1 MMPRRQTSSSSRR
14 HIAEVSKADFVGGG
28 ASAIATLLASG
39 LRMEGNPVLHY
50 CLYAGG
56 GFDYWRRPIGGH
68 SSRLFMDE
76 NLSLK
81 ANESLA
87 DVIPLEAGFFQN
99 ELERFPIE
107 LFHFHDLTSAISPL
121 TLDRLSQQ
129 VPVIWT
135 LHDFS
140 PFTGGCI
147 YPMGCERWLTEPA
160 CMSCPQHGQWPLDTA
175 VDTAWINRNIKKHI
189 HKNKKI
195 HLVSPS
201 QWLADQFKRSGILE
215 KNITIIPNGIDGSPF
230 SGIDKIS
237 ARKKIGVSENEFVAC
252 FSSGNLADPRKNIIH
267 SIEAIKNINV
277 KRKKIIVLGHRDKN
291 ISDLFEGL
299 DVISPGFIYDRR
311 VLAEYL
317 KASDI
322 FLFTSLAEN
331 HPLSTLEAMAAGT
344 CVVGYATGGVQEQLT
359 HGVNALLVAPDDR
372 EGLLAM
378 AGQLGS
384 REPLLNFGLNAR
396 HKYEQEFTLSMMVER
411 YLSFFDRVCSG
422 AEG

>member
-1 MMPRRQTSSSSRR
+1 
-14 HIAEVSKADFVGGG
+14 
-28 ASAIATLLASG
+28 
-39 LRMEGNPVLHY
+39 
-50 CLYAGG
+50 
-56 GFDYWRRPIGGH
+56 
-68 SSRLFMDE
+68 
-76 NLSLK
+76 
-81 ANESLA
+81 
-87 DVIPLEAGFFQN
+87 
-99 ELERFPIE
+99 
-107 LFHFHDLTSAISPL
+107 
-121 TLDRLSQQ
+121 
-129 VPVIWT
+129 
-135 LHDFS
+135 
-140 PFTGGCI
+140 
-147 YPMGCERWLTEPA
+147 
-160 CMSCPQHGQWPLDTA
+160 MSCPQHGQWPLDTA

-252 FSSGNLADPRKNIIH
+252 FSSGNLADPRKNITH
-267 SIEAIKNINV
+267 SIEAIKNIKV
-277 KRKKIIVLGHRDKN
+277 KRKKIIVLGHRNKN
-291 ISDLFEGL
+291 ISNLFEGL